1 MADYRARSR
10 AELEA
15 IARAAESQLRRAEFL
30 RRLQQTAQ
38 TEPTPQA
45 IAEQVQPYIALSRE
59 AGVPAREIAE
69 EISKQTGMPVW
80 DKELL
85 EYMAQSRN
93 LPSTVLETLDETT
106 ANWMVDVVYKW
117 LDQKAITHEQYV
129 HLLTQ
134 TIILLACERPGI
146 FIGRGAQFILP
157 RDRGIAIRLVAPERH
172 RIEWA
177 MQALQRK
184 REEAAQWVA
193 ETERAR
199 NGFIRTYFHAEPN
212 DPHIYDAL
220 LNVARPGV
228 MKTAEIILAL
238 FRSLVP
244 QG

>member
-1 MADYRARSR
+1 MADGVGRSR

-38 TEPTPQA
+38 AEPTPQA
-45 IAEQVQPYIALSRE
+45 IIQQVQPYIALSRE

-69 EISKQTGMPVW
+69 AISKRTGMPIW

-85 EYMAQSRN
+85 EYMAQTHH
-93 LPSTVLETLDETT
+93 LPTAVLQTLDETT
-106 ANWMVDVVYKW
+106 ANWIVDVLYKW

-129 HLLTQ
+129 HVLTQ
-134 TIILLACERPGI
+134 TIILLACDRPGI

-157 RDRGIAIRLVAPERH
+157 RARGIAVRLVAPERY
-172 RIEWA
+172 RIQQA
-177 MQALQRK
+177 MQARQLNRD
-184 REEAAQWVA
+184 EAARWVA
-193 ETERAR
+193 QTDRTR

-220 LNVARPGV
+220 INVERPGV
-228 MKTAEIILAL
+228 DATAEFVLTM
-238 FRSLVP
+238 FRALVP
-244 QG
+244 QP